1 MPGMGRVR
9 AGTRKRHATSL
20 ADALFS
26 TTRQRVL
33 ALLFGQPDRS
43 FYAAELIRLAASGSG
58 AVQRELARLEQSE
71 LVTVR
76 RLGAQKHYQAN
87 PDSPL
92 FVELCSIA
100 RKTVGL
106 AEPLREALLP
116 LASDIIAAFV
126 YGSVAK
132 REDTA
137 RSDIDL
143 MIVSD
148 KLTYA
153 DVYAALETCSARLDR
168 AVNPTVYSRRELA
181 RRVKEGNAFLTR
193 VLEQPKVWVI
203 GTEDDLAA
211 LSRLSPSESVHRL
224 PGPSPHARS
233 RP

>member
-1 MPGMGRVR
+1 M
-9 AGTRKRHATSL
+9 

-33 ALLFGQPDRS
+33 ALLFGQPERS
-43 FYAAELIRLAASGSG
+43 FYSAELIRLVTAGSG
-58 AVQRELARLEQSE
+58 AVQRELARLEQSG

-87 PDSPL
+87 PNSPL
-92 FVELCSIA
+92 FTELCSIA

-106 AEPLREALLP
+106 TEPLREALLP
-116 LASDIIAAFV
+116 LTSKIIAAFV

-137 RSDIDL
+137 LSDIDL

-153 DVYAALETCSARLDR
+153 DVYAALETCSAKLDR
-168 AVNPTVYSRRELA
+168 TVNPTVYSRREMA
-181 RRVKEGNAFLTR
+181 KRVKEGNAFLTR

-211 LSRLSPSESVHRL
+211 
-224 PGPSPHARS
+224 
-233 RP
+233 